1 MTRSS
6 STPDQRSRALRVV
19 AAVCALAGLVA
30 SAALFAPYV
39 SGHAFCKPGGGCD
52 QVAQSAYATV
62 LGVPRAAIG
71 LVAFAAL
78 LVIAIYRGERI
89 RGLAAVVGGAF
100 ILEGAHLLLVQ
111 AFVLHAICPFCVVV
125 DLASIVA
132 GAALIADF
140 AMHRGGERAW
150 LYPGR
155 FATLGALAAFGP
167 MLLATTQP
175 RALTTVKIDKVPSAE
190 GKLVLREF
198 VDLECPFCRK
208 THVAL
213 KKALAGRTD
222 VIVER
227 RHVPLAMHAHAETA
241 AVAACCAAEQGAEDK
256 FVDAIVSLDEP
267 PDEPI
272 CRKIALTI
280 GLDSAKYDAC
290 RKSER
295 PKKRI
300 EADVALASQ
309 LKVEGL
315 PTIDL
320 DGERHI
326 GALDDERA
334 AAFLARHVH

>member
-1 MTRSS
+1 
-6 STPDQRSRALRVV
+6 
-19 AAVCALAGLVA
+19 
-30 SAALFAPYV
+30 
-39 SGHAFCKPGGGCD
+39 
-52 QVAQSAYATV
+52 V

-78 LVIAIYRGERI
+78 LVIAISRNERLRGP
-89 RGLAAVVGGAF
+89 AAVVGAAF
-100 ILEGAHLLLVQ
+100 AIEGVRLLALQ

-125 DLASIVA
+125 DLSSIVA
-132 GAALIADF
+132 GLALIADYAF
-140 AMHRGGERAW
+140 HRGEERGW
-150 LYPGR
+150 HHPRR
-155 FATLGALAAFGP
+155 FGLLGALAGGAP
-167 MLLATTQP
+167 MLVALTQP
-175 RALTTVKIDKVPSAE
+175 PTVSTVKIDKVPEAE

-222 VIVER
+222 VVVER
-227 RHVPLAMHAHAETA
+227 RHVPLSIHPHAETA

-267 PDEPI
+267 PDEPH

-326 GALDDERA
+326 GALDEEHA

>member
-1 MTRSS
+1 MTSK
-6 STPDQRSRALRVV
+6 TLRIV

-39 SGHAFCKPGGGCD
+39 SGHAFCRPGGGCD
-52 QVAQSAYATV
+52 QVAQSSYATV
-62 LGVPRAAIG
+62 MGIPRAAIG
-71 LVAFAAL
+71 VVAFAGL
-78 LVIAIYRGERI
+78 LAIAIFRGQKLRTASAVL
-89 RGLAAVVGGAF
+89 GAAFAV
-100 ILEGAHLLLVQ
+100 EGAHLLFVQ
-111 AFVLHAICPFCVVV
+111 AFILHAICPFCVVV
-125 DLASIVA
+125 DVSSIVA
-132 GAALIADF
+132 GAVLLADF
-140 AMHRGGERAW
+140 AMHRAEERVW
-150 LYPGR
+150 LAPAR
-155 FATLGALAAFGP
+155 FSALGVAAAFAP
-167 MLLATTQP
+167 MLLAVTQP
-175 RALTTVKIDKVPSAE
+175 RALSTSKIEKLAPAD

-222 VIVER
+222 IIVER
-227 RHVPLAMHAHAETA
+227 RHVPLSMHQHAETA

-256 FVDAIVSLDEP
+256 FVDAIVSLEEP
-267 PDEPI
+267 PDEPA

-280 GLDSAKYDAC
+280 GLDSERYDAC

-315 PTIDL
+315 PTIDF